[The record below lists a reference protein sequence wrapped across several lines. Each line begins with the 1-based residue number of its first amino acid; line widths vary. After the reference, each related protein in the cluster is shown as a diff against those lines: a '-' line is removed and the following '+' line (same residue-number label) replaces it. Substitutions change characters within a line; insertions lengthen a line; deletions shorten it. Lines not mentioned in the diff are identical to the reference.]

1 MAPSEA
7 SPGTGLRRRSRRS
20 NAASFFDAG
29 AGDTTPTPR
38 TPRRGS
44 ARRGGSQALEEP
56 LRGDRVRPGVEDEV
70 IVGEHEHTHDHEQHA
85 GAALHDG
92 NEGSVAL
99 EEPQEGPQRQRR
111 QQEGQAQSRGVGDEQ
126 ADAAPDRLRR
136 AGERQDRAEDRPH
149 ARRPAH
155 GERHADDERADVACR
170 LFPDLQR
177 RRPPEEADPQHTG
190 DVEAKE
196 DDEHAAQAPDPVAIR
211 EQQLAGRAERGA
223 ERDEHQREPEDEGDR
238 VQQHAPPRVRAEVG
252 GEIADGH
259 AGDER
264 DVGRKQRQHAGRQE
278 REESRAERDGHA
290 ERGAHQRS
298 IAWTRPW
305 AAESSQERGPSATPA
320 IRPCRSITKLEGSA
334 RTPYFSATAILG
346 SSATGKLNLRAL
358 TNGGTFLGSASSEIA
373 TSTNPASL
381 WRRQRRSM
389 AGISSRH
396 GGHHVAQ
403 KFTSTTLPRCSE
415 SLKLR
420 PSGMGSAKS
429 SATFGLLGL
438 MRSRCLSA
446 RSTLGPAAGAAGA
459 GGGSGWALGRAATGA
474 AGSGVGAMAAAYSAT
489 PMAART
495 RTIAKTNGVF
505 RGIEILASI
514 PL

>member
-1 MAPSEA
+1 MRTFTSEGAQMAPSDA
-7 SPGTGLRRRSRRS
+7 SPRAGLRRRSRRS
-20 NAASFFDAG
+20 KSARPFSLAYGARAG
-29 AGDTTPTPR
+29 R
-38 TPRRGS
+38 TPRAPRCHCTRQPQS
-44 ARRGGSQALEEP
+44 EALEEP

-70 IVGEHEHTHDHEQHA
+70 IVGEHEHAHDHEQHV

-111 QQEGQAQSRGVGDEQ
+111 QQDGPAQPRQGRDGQ

-155 GERHADDERADVACR
+155 RERHADDERADVARR

-177 RRPPEEADPQHTG
+177 RRPPEETDAQPAG

-223 ERDEHQREPEDEGDR
+223 QRNEHQREADDEGDR
-238 VQQHAPPRVRAEVG
+238 VQQHAPPRVRAEIG
-252 GEIADGH
+252 GEVADGH

-278 REESRAERDGHA
+278 REESRAERDGYA

-373 TSTNPASL
+373 TSTKPASL

-403 KFTSTTLPRCSE
+403 KLTSTTLPRWAE
-415 SLKLR
+415 SLKLP
-420 PSGMGSAKS
+420 PSGVGSAKS

-438 MRSRCLSA
+438 MRSRCFSA
-446 RSTLGPAAGAAGA
+446 RSTLGPPAAGAAGA
-459 GGGSGWALGRAATGA
+459 GAGAGAGSALGRTIAGA
-474 AGSGVGAMAAAYSAT
+474 AGSGVGAVAAA
-489 PMAART
+489 
-495 RTIAKTNGVF
+495 
-505 RGIEILASI
+505 
-514 PL
+514 

>member
-1 MAPSEA
+1 
-7 SPGTGLRRRSRRS
+7 
-20 NAASFFDAG
+20 
-29 AGDTTPTPR
+29 
-38 TPRRGS
+38 
-44 ARRGGSQALEEP
+44 
-56 LRGDRVRPGVEDEV
+56 
-70 IVGEHEHTHDHEQHA
+70 
-85 GAALHDG
+85 
-92 NEGSVAL
+92 
-99 EEPQEGPQRQRR
+99 
-111 QQEGQAQSRGVGDEQ
+111 
-126 ADAAPDRLRR
+126 
-136 AGERQDRAEDRPH
+136 
-149 ARRPAH
+149 
-155 GERHADDERADVACR
+155 R

-177 RRPPEEADPQHTG
+177 RRPPEEADAEHAG

-196 DDEHAAQAPDPVAIR
+196 DDEHATQAPDPVAIR

-223 ERDEHQREPEDEGDR
+223 QRDEHQREADDEGDR
-238 VQQHAPPRVRAEVG
+238 VQQHAPPGVRAEVG
-252 GEIADGH
+252 GEVADGH

-278 REESRAERDGHA
+278 REESRGERDGHA

-373 TSTNPASL
+373 TSTKPASL

-403 KFTSTTLPRCSE
+403 KLTSTTLPRCPE
-415 SLKLR
+415 SLKPR
-420 PSGMGSAKS
+420 PSGVGSAKS

-446 RSTLGPAAGAAGA
+446 RSTLRPAAGAAGA
-459 GGGSGWALGRAATGA
+459 SGGSGWTLGRAVAG

-489 PMAART
+489 PTAART
-495 RTIAKTNGVF
+495 RTIAKTNGIF
-505 RGIEILASI
+505 RGIEILAS
-514 PL
+514 

>member
-1 MAPSEA
+1 MRTFTSEGAQMAPSDA
-7 SPGTGLRRRSRRS
+7 SPRAGLRRRSRRS
-20 NAASFFDAG
+20 K
-29 AGDTTPTPR
+29 
-38 TPRRGS
+38 S
-44 ARRGGSQALEEP
+44 ARPFSLAYGARAGRRPRAPRCHGTRQPQSEALEEP
-56 LRGDRVRPGVEDEV
+56 LRGDRIRPGVEDEV
-70 IVGEHEHTHDHEQHA
+70 IVGEHEHAHDHEQHA

-111 QQEGQAQSRGVGDEQ
+111 QQEGQAQPRRVRDEQ

-190 DVEAKE
+190 DVEAEE
-196 DDEHAAQAPDPVAIR
+196 DDEHAAQAPDPVAIC
-211 EQQLAGRAERGA
+211 EEQLAGRAERG
-223 ERDEHQREPEDEGDR
+223 
-238 VQQHAPPRVRAEVG
+238 
-252 GEIADGH
+252 
-259 AGDER
+259 
-264 DVGRKQRQHAGRQE
+264 
-278 REESRAERDGHA
+278 GHA

-346 SSATGKLNLRAL
+346 SSAPGKLNLRAL

-389 AGISSRH
+389 AGISARH

-459 GGGSGWALGRAATGA
+459 GGASGWALGRTVAGA

-489 PMAART
+489 PTAART

>member
-1 MAPSEA
+1 MRTFTSEGAQMAPSDA
-7 SPGTGLRRRSRRS
+7 SPRAGLRRRSRRS
-20 NAASFFDAG
+20 KSARPFSLAYGARAG
-29 AGDTTPTPR
+29 R
-38 TPRRGS
+38 TPRAPRCHCTRQPQS
-44 ARRGGSQALEEP
+44 EALEEP
-56 LRGDRVRPGVEDEV
+56 LRGDRIRPGVEDEV
-70 IVGEHEHTHDHEQHA
+70 IVGEHEHAHDHEQHT

-92 NEGSVAL
+92 NEGSIAL
-99 EEPQEGPQRQRR
+99 EELQEGPQRQRR

-190 DVEAKE
+190 DVEAEE

-211 EQQLAGRAERGA
+211 EEQLAGRAERGA

-252 GEIADGH
+252 GEVADGH

-305 AAESSQERGPSATPA
+305 AAESSQERGP
-320 IRPCRSITKLEGSA
+320 
-334 RTPYFSATAILG
+334 
-346 SSATGKLNLRAL
+346 SATGKLNLRAL

-459 GGGSGWALGRAATGA
+459 GGASGWALGRTVAGA

-505 RGIEILASI
+505 RGIEIFASI

>member
-1 MAPSEA
+1 MRTFTSEGAQMAPSDA
-7 SPGTGLRRRSRRS
+7 SPRAGLRRRSRRS
-20 NAASFFDAG
+20 KSARPFSLAYGARAG
-29 AGDTTPTPR
+29 R
-38 TPRRGS
+38 TPRAPRCHCTRQPQS
-44 ARRGGSQALEEP
+44 EALEEP

-70 IVGEHEHTHDHEQHA
+70 IVGEHEHAHDHEEHA
-85 GAALHDG
+85 
-92 NEGSVAL
+92 
-99 EEPQEGPQRQRR
+99 
-111 QQEGQAQSRGVGDEQ
+111 
-126 ADAAPDRLRR
+126 
-136 AGERQDRAEDRPH
+136 
-149 ARRPAH
+149 
-155 GERHADDERADVACR
+155 
-170 LFPDLQR
+170 
-177 RRPPEEADPQHTG
+177 G

-196 DDEHAAQAPDPVAIR
+196 DDEHATQAPDPVAIR

-223 ERDEHQREPEDEGDR
+223 QRDEHQREADDEGDR
-238 VQQHAPPRVRAEVG
+238 VQQHAPPGVRAEVG
-252 GEIADGH
+252 GEVADGH

-278 REESRAERDGHA
+278 REESRGERDGHA

-373 TSTNPASL
+373 TSTKPASL

-415 SLKLR
+415 SLKPR
-420 PSGMGSAKS
+420 PSGVGSAKS

-459 GGGSGWALGRAATGA
+459 GSGWTLGRTVTGA
-474 AGSGVGAMAAAYSAT
+474 AG
-489 PMAART
+489 
-495 RTIAKTNGVF
+495 
-505 RGIEILASI
+505 
-514 PL
+514 